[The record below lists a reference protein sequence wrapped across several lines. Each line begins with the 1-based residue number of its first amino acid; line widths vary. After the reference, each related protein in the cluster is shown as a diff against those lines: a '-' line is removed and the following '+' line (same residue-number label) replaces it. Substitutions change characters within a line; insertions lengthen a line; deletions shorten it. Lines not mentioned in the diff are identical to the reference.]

1 MLAVDVEVAA
11 NCRSCLTT
19 VSVRLGDA
27 YGCVE
32 WLWLSTAL
40 STAPGF
46 VHTACRSPNTL
57 KFEDGEFDGWLGRA
71 LAVLESKAPCISS
84 SRSTPQRQMDRNISH
99 DQHIRIRRPVT
110 LVENI
115 SWYRRLH
122 SIIIHSA
129 LTSWNLCSKSIFHN
143 TTLYIYT
150 FLVSHFLG
158 ISSEYIFFVSIPIIH
173 TKFHPL

>member
-11 NCRSCLTT
+11 SCRSCLTT

-27 YGCVE
+27 YGCVD

-57 KFEDGEFDGWLGRA
+57 KFEDVGDDAGWLGRA

-84 SRSTPQRQMDRNISH
+84 CRSTPHEQLDRNISH
-99 DQHIRIRRPVT
+99 DQHIRISRSVT
-110 LVENI
+110 LVENII

-122 SIIIHSA
+122 SVCHH
-129 LTSWNLCSKSIFHN
+129 TSWAH
-143 TTLYIYT
+143 
-150 FLVSHFLG
+150 LVEFM
-158 ISSEYIFFVSIPIIH
+158 
-173 TKFHPL
+173 K